1 MMTAPLGETALSCGR
16 FDAHELFHSLHEPEK
31 IAVAVSGGSD
41 SLALLLMLAD
51 WATRQ
56 GKYLHCLTVDHGLRA
71 GSHDEAVMVGS
82 CCADLGIA
90 HDVLTWDGE
99 KPETGLSNAA
109 REARYELMAERCLEL
124 GISNLVL
131 GHQSDDQAE
140 TLMMRLSRSDQGG
153 RGLAGMPAKTDYYT
167 KVGGKISL
175 HRPLL
180 DLARVDLQGYLSERS
195 VHWVCDPTNDNT
207 AYERVRT
214 RLLLAENEVLR
225 DQLLSYA
232 KVSARYRTAMSHEVA
247 HFISRDVSI
256 VRFGGLLMDRAALNE
271 LPEPVA
277 IVVLQVLLSVVG
289 GRDYLPSVID
299 VQRVLENTGGQ
310 TLARVHIH
318 REGGEIYLTREVRNL
333 PPAVNF
339 GDGAISWDKR
349 YSIQTSLSKAELVSG
364 SDLDVEIVSDLVER
378 IEPPLSKVEKI
389 ALQSS
394 PFLTFLHKGK
404 IEVVPCLGQ
413 SDSKFM
419 SVWPHFGGF
428 QRFCGAFD
436 RPIRRALEALLT
448 K

>member
-1 MMTAPLGETALSCGR
+1 MMTAPLGEAALSCGR
-16 FDAHELFHSLHEPEK
+16 FDVHELFHSFHEQEK

-51 WATRQ
+51 WATRH
-56 GKYLHCLTVDHGLRA
+56 GKHIHCLTVDHGLRA
-71 GSHDEAVMVGS
+71 GSHEEAVMVGT
-82 CCADLGIA
+82 CCAALGIA
-90 HDVLTWDGE
+90 HDILTWDGE
-99 KPETGLSNAA
+99 KPATGVSNAA
-109 REARYELMAERCLEL
+109 RDARYELMAERCLEL

-153 RGLAGMPAKTDYYT
+153 RGLAGMPDKTEYYT
-167 KVGGKISL
+167 EFGGKISL
-175 HRPLL
+175 HRPFL
-180 DLARVDLQGYLSERS
+180 DLARVDLQHYLSARS
-195 VHWVCDPTNDNT
+195 VKWASDPTNDNT

-214 RLLLAENEVLR
+214 RLVLAGNEVLR

-247 HFISRDVSI
+247 HFISHYVST
-256 VRFGGLLMDRAALNE
+256 VRFGGLLMDRAALNA

-289 GRDYLPSVID
+289 GRDYLSSIRD

-318 REGGEIYLTREVRNL
+318 REGENIYLTREVRNL
-333 PPAVNF
+333 PPTVEL
-339 GDGAISWDKR
+339 GDGAVSWDKR
-349 YSIQTSLSKAELVSG
+349 FSIQTSRSKAGLVSG
-364 SDLDVEIVSDLVER
+364 SDLEAEIVCDLVEK

-394 PFLTFLHKGK
+394 PFLTFSQKGK

-419 SVWPHFGGF
+419 SIWPLFGGF
-428 QRFCGAFD
+428 QRFCGVFD
-436 RPIRRALEALLT
+436 MPIRRALEALLT